1 MRQKGLF
8 PTSKSFLRTG
18 SVTVN
23 LDRKERFYSII
34 GGVLLTV
41 YGLARLPLGAVL
53 LILSGGYLLY
63 RGMNGHCY
71 LYDALEINKAVWTPD
86 QRLPPSG
93 QGRRVPRDVHA
104 DEVAE
109 ASWESFPTSD
119 PPAWTMGRR
128 TS

>member
-8 PTSKSFLRTG
+8 SPAKSLMRSPG
-18 SVTVN
+18 TVN
-23 LDRKERFYSII
+23 LDKRERFYSIV
-34 GGVLLTV
+34 GGLLLTI
-41 YGLARLPLGAVL
+41 YGLARLPLSAVA

-71 LYDALEINKAVWTPD
+71 IYEALEINKAVWTPD
-86 QRLPPSG
+86 NRLPPTG
-93 QGRRVPRDVHA
+93 IGRNVPRDIQA
-104 DEVAE
+104 DAVAE

-128 TS
+128 S

>member
-8 PTSKSFLRTG
+8 SPAKSLMRSPG
-18 SVTVN
+18 TVN
-23 LDRKERFYSII
+23 LDKRERFYSIA
-34 GGVLLTV
+34 GGLLLAV
-41 YGLARLPLGAVL
+41 YGLARLPLSAVM

-71 LYDALEINKAVWTPD
+71 IYEALEINKAVWTPD
-86 QRLPPSG
+86 TRLPPTG
-93 QGRRVPRDVHA
+93 IGRNVPRDIHA
-104 DEVAE
+104 DTVAE

-128 TS
+128 S